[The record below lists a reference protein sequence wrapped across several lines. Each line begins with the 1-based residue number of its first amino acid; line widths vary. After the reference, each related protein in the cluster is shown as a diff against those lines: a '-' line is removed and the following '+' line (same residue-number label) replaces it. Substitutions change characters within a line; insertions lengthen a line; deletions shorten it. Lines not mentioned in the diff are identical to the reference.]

1 MVQPERGL
9 QKDPLEVG
17 PENGAGRGSVEAHEE
32 GPITHNTSVLHSQ
45 TFFFNRESQV
55 PSSSCGAE
63 CHTLSKK
70 GTLEAHPLGVSYTSN
85 FQLQHSTHKLLLI
98 STKKL

>member
-45 TFFFNRESQV
+45 TFFFNHESQV
-55 PSSSCGAE
+55 PNSSCGAKY
-63 CHTLSKK
+63 HTLSKERI
-70 GTLEAHPLGVSYTSN
+70 LEAHPLVPYISD
-85 FQLQHSTHKLLLI
+85 FQFQCSTHKLLLT
-98 STKKL
+98 STEKL